1 METKILVKIMLAVL
15 LAGFLISLAS
25 AQELPLILTINKDVF
40 IPGDTLIISA
50 VVHNLESFPTR
61 AFLEVLITNEK
72 ETYPTAL
79 TPFEIQLAPNE
90 TKTVQLYNILV
101 DENFTS
107 DKYIVEARLLF
118 DKREITSKVL
128 EFYIQGT
135 LNEMEVDINLCKNSA
150 CTEKTKV
157 FVLNKD
163 IYLDYASEVSN
174 PKITAVLTYPDET
187 TRQITIPISIK
198 ASQIGSY
205 ELKITASKEGY
216 KTITKTEQFAV
227 IEKEPDIRYKEEI
240 EEIPWWLYPVIA
252 FVIVAAVIIMFREKL
267 FKKKNKK
274 KRGKI

>member
-1 METKILVKIMLAVL
+1 MLAVL